1 MIEKNEAL
9 GIGDTIKVEFENF
22 LGQMIIV
29 TGIVRRIDHPV
40 HTIVGNDIESKQSF
54 FVSRNEILEINGR
67 TVLSGQALQS
77 LREVS

>member
-9 GIGDTIKVEFENF
+9 GVGDTIKTEFENF
-22 LGQMIIV
+22 LGQVIVV
-29 TGIVRRIDHPV
+29 TGVVRRIDSPS
-40 HTIVGNDIESKQSF
+40 TLVGNDIESKQSF
-54 FVSRNEILEINGR
+54 FVSLDEILEINGR